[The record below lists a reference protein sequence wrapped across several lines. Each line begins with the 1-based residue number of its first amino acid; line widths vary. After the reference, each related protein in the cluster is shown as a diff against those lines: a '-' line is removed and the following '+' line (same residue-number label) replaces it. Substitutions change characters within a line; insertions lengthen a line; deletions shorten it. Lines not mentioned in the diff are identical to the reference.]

1 MASATAGDAAEDF
14 DIGRIDEVIHGRVRL
29 GIMAYLSG
37 VGTADF
43 NELKQKLQT
52 TDGNL
57 SVHLR
62 KLEDAG
68 MVEITKSFVG
78 RKPLTQARMTDP
90 GRDAF
95 TAYLD
100 AMSAHWRGAGV
111 FLTDPEAVRYEA
123 EFGPVAGAA

>member
-1 MASATAGDAAEDF
+1 MADDF

-29 GIMAYLSG
+29 GIMAFLSG
-37 VGTADF
+37 VESANF
-43 NELKQKLQT
+43 NELKARLQT

-68 MVEITKSFVG
+68 FVAVTKRFDAK
-78 RKPLTQARMTDP
+78 KPLTEASLTP
-90 GRDAF
+90 AGRDAF

-100 AMSAHWRGAGV
+100 ALSG
-111 FLTDPEAVRYEA
+111 L
-123 EFGPVAGAA
+123 VASR